1 MASKSLFIIL
11 GNQLFPINEINDHKD
26 SYFFMAED
34 YDLCTYEKHHKHK
47 LILFLSSMR
56 KYAFELQRKNF
67 SLKYHKINKDNLKL
81 TYEDKIQNFI
91 KSKKISEIKM
101 FEIEDKFFEKKI
113 IKFCKRNQLKIKFL
127 ESPMFLNSRDNFKK
141 YLSKVKKPFMASYY
155 RQQRIEK
162 NILIA
167 NNNPIGN
174 KWSFDE
180 ENRKKLPNDLP
191 IPNQLKFK
199 DDDIVKEVKKI
210 VNELFFHHPGNT
222 NNYWLGSSR
231 KDALKTVELFIKDK
245 INNFGDYEDSVKK
258 NSPFLFHSTLSPYL
272 NLGLITPK
280 EIITKI
286 LNANKLKNIPINSL
300 EGFVRQVIGWREFMR
315 GIYQNYTDK
324 LEKTNYFNHN
334 RKLSDDWYK
343 GTTGIDPI
351 DDAINDL
358 NRYGYAHHIVR
369 LMHLSNVMTL
379 SQLHPKEIYKW
390 FMEMFVD
397 SSDWVMSPN
406 VYGMGT
412 FSDGGIFSTKPYI
425 CGSNY
430 IIKMSNYKKGNW
442 SNIVDGLYWNFIHNN
457 KEVLS
462 KNPRMGMVMMS
473 YRKLKGERKDYL
485 LKIAN
490 EFIATKTK

>member
-91 KSKKISEIKM
+91 KNKKISEIKM

-113 IKFCKRNQLKIKFL
+113 IKFCKTNQLKIKFL

-462 KNPRMGMVMMS
+462 QNPRMGMVMMS